1 MAQRSARR
9 LAALDVGSNTIHITA
24 ARVVKQCTELV
35 RLADETDLVRLGL
48 DVHTLGLIGPERME
62 RAVATIH
69 KQVALA
75 HAVGARTVLA
85 LATHAIREATNGGEL
100 IERVRR
106 DVGVHIAA
114 ISGAQEAA
122 LTYWGAVSGLKRDKH
137 PRAVIDMGGGSLE
150 LAIGTG
156 LDIAWRASLPLGS
169 GAIRELIAFA
179 DPPRRTQLA
188 AARHHVAD
196 HLSDLAAPARARQAI
211 VCGGTAGA
219 LAALANH
226 IVLPGDACSDWP
238 PLSASAAASAPA
250 QMPLR
255 RKWLSR
261 EHLEAALPVLTVT
274 SAAQIADRVD
284 VDEGRARL
292 LPAGAVVLSAV
303 MEWLGIEE
311 VRVRRHGIREGAMLT
326 YARVGSRWLDVAAA
340 GALPQ

>member
-1 MAQRSARR
+1 

-24 ARVVKQCTELV
+24 ARVIKQCTELV
-35 RLADETDLVRLGL
+35 RLADETDLVRLGI

-62 RAVATIH
+62 RAIATIH

-75 HAVGARTVLA
+75 HAVGAKTVLA

-100 IERVRR
+100 MERVRR
-106 DVGVHIAA
+106 DVGVHIEA

-122 LTYWGAVSGLKRDKH
+122 LTYWGAVSGLKRNKH

-150 LAIGTG
+150 LAIGTD

-188 AARHHVAD
+188 AARHYVTD
-196 HLSDLAAPARARQAI
+196 HLRDLPVPARARQAI

-219 LAALANH
+219 LATLANH

-238 PLSASAAASAPA
+238 QVSASASASVSAPA
-250 QMPLR
+250 QAPLR

-274 SAAQIADRVD
+274 SAAQIAARVD

-303 MEWLGIEE
+303 MEWLGVEE
-311 VRVRRHGIREGAMLT
+311 VRVRRRGIREGAMLT
-326 YARVGSRWLDVAAA
+326 YACVGNRWLDVAA
-340 GALPQ
+340 GALPH